1 MRRTLLLTTLLAPL
15 ACGGDPAGPTTDSG
29 SSGQDASSGGE
40 ASSSGPVPTTSG
52 DDSTSGT
59 SGDASGG
66 SSTTGAPLDGYADP
80 ALWLC
85 HPDKPPGDDQ
95 CLSADLRATEL
106 LPDGST
112 QIVEHKVADAPKF
125 DCFYVYPTVD
135 IRLTP
140 GQTENFEDIEQELD
154 PLLNQVA
161 RFTSMCRVFAPLYHQ
176 VTIGTYNDANA
187 AMYLQAAYQDVRAA
201 FQVYLDEHADGRPL
215 VILGHSQGTHM
226 TTALMQEFFEADPGL
241 RERLLAAVLIGGS
254 FSVPFGEQAGGT
266 LQAVPLC
273 DSAEQL
279 GCVIAYRTYAAEL
292 PPDVG
297 DQSPDVPGNDVA
309 CTNPAALAG
318 GPGRA
323 RGAIFPTFTHQELVF
338 PTIDYG
344 AAIDT
349 PFVLIRDLYELEC
362 KTDGGGLSYLA
373 VTVDPAPN
381 DVRTNPIDFDAPLF
395 SPDFLGLHV
404 LDYNFAM
411 DDLLQVVA
419 AKAEAAGL

>member
-1 MRRTLLLTTLLAPL
+1 MRRTLLPTILLAPL
-15 ACGGDPAGPTTDSG
+15 ACGGGPAGPTTDSE
-29 SSGQDASSGGE
+29 SSGHDTSSGGE
-40 ASSSGPVPTTSG
+40 ASSSGSVPTTGG
-52 DDSTSGT
+52 DASTSGT
-59 SGDASGG
+59 TGGDSEG
-66 SSTTGAPLDGYADP
+66 SSSTGAPLEGYADP

-85 HPDKPPGDDQ
+85 HPDKPPGEDQ

-112 QIVEHKVADAPKF
+112 QIALHQVADDPKF
-125 DCFYVYPTVD
+125 DCFYIYPTVD

-140 GQTENFEDIEQELD
+140 GQTEDFEDIDQELD

-187 AMYLQAAYQDVRAA
+187 AMYLLAAYQDVRAA
-201 FQVYLDEHADGRPL
+201 FQAYLDDHADGRPL
-215 VILGHSQGTHM
+215 VILGHSQGTYM
-226 TTALMQEFFEADPGL
+226 TTALMQEFVETDPQL
-241 RERLLAAVLIGGS
+241 RARLLAAVLIGGA
-254 FSVPFGEQAGGT
+254 FSVPFGEAVGGT
-266 LQAVPLC
+266 LPTVPLC

-292 PPDVG
+292 PPDMG

-323 RGAIFPTFTHQELVF
+323 SGALFPTFTHQELVF

-344 AAIDT
+344 LAIET

-373 VTVDPAPN
+373 VTVDPPPN

-419 AKAEAAGL
+419 AKAAAAGL